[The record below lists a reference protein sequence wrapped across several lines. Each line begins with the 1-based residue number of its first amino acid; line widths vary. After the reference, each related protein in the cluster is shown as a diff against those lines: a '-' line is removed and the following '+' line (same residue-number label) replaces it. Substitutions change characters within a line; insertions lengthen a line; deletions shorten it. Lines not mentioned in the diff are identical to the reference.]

1 MAIKSFKRYE
11 KKYLLTGEQYEKL
24 IPRLLEYMKMDDHC
38 VNNSYSIYNI
48 YYDTDDNSVIRHSIS
63 KPYYK
68 EKLRL
73 RSYKIPQSP
82 SDKVFLAV
90 SYTHLRAHE
99 TIGLRILYALHHS
112 GKINKIVNKRRAII
126 TLEEAYNFLEFG
138 ERPKC
143 TDFITEQ
150 VINEIEYYLSHT
162 KVNPTVY
169 IGYNRIAFFGKE
181 DKDFRLTIDSKI
193 ITRRED
199 LFLESGCHGTDILKP
214 NGYAVIFTIILCAVM
229 IILDGLN
236 FAMPKSK
243 AMVLKITV
251 PEDLNFEG
259 VFDEILNT
267 NTTSWNMVKVS
278 TRDFGALYELNY
290 SIHLKND
297 VNQKKF
303 IDSLRV
309 RNGNLNISLTSCG
322 SEDKIFN

>member
-1 MAIKSFKRYE
+1 MLETIISST
-11 KKYLLTGEQYEKL
+11 TGESFTLVNALLVIGSSILLGFVISLAYMYTHKREGYTPSFTITL
-24 IPRLLEYMKMDDHC
+24 IMLPVIISIIILL
-38 VNNSYSIYNI
+38 VGNNVARAFSLAGAFSIIRFRSTPGDTKDISYIFF
-48 YYDTDDNSVIRHSIS
+48 T
-63 KPYYK
+63 
-68 EKLRL
+68 
-73 RSYKIPQSP
+73 
-82 SDKVFLAV
+82 LAV
-90 SYTHLRAHE
+90 
-99 TIGLRILYALHHS
+99 GLAS
-112 GKINKIVNKRRAII
+112 GM
-126 TLEEAYNFLEFG
+126 
-138 ERPKC
+138 
-143 TDFITEQ
+143 
-150 VINEIEYYLSHT
+150 
-162 KVNPTVY
+162 
-169 IGYNRIAFFGKE
+169 GYV
-181 DKDFRLTIDSKI
+181 
-193 ITRRED
+193 
-199 LFLESGCHGTDILKP
+199 
-214 NGYAVIFTIILCAVM
+214 GYAVIFTIILCAVM
-229 IILDGLN
+229 IILDSLN

>member
-82 SDKVFLAV
+82 SDKVFLE
-90 SYTHLRAHE
+90 LKK
-99 TIGLRILYALHHS
+99 
-112 GKINKIVNKRRAII
+112 KINKIVNKRRAII

-150 VINEIEYYLSHT
+150 VINEIEYYLSDT

-229 IILDGLN
+229 IILDSLN
-236 FAMPKSK
+236 FAMSKSK

>member
-1 MAIKSFKRYE
+1 
-11 KKYLLTGEQYEKL
+11 
-24 IPRLLEYMKMDDHC
+24 MKMDDHC

-82 SDKVFLAV
+82 SDKVFLE
-90 SYTHLRAHE
+90 LKK
-99 TIGLRILYALHHS
+99 
-112 GKINKIVNKRRAII
+112 KINKFVNKRRAII

-193 ITRRED
+193 IARRED

-229 IILDGLN
+229 IILDSLN

>member
-82 SDKVFLAV
+82 SDKVFLE
-90 SYTHLRAHE
+90 LKK
-99 TIGLRILYALHHS
+99 
-112 GKINKIVNKRRAII
+112 KINKIVNKRRAII

-229 IILDGLN
+229 IILDSLN

-267 NTTSWNMVKVS
+267 NTTSWNMVKVR

-309 RNGNLNISLTSCG
+309 KNGNLNISLTSCG

>member
-82 SDKVFLAV
+82 SDKVFLE
-90 SYTHLRAHE
+90 LKK
-99 TIGLRILYALHHS
+99 
-112 GKINKIVNKRRAII
+112 KINKIVNKRRAII

-229 IILDGLN
+229 IILDSLN
-236 FAMPKSK
+236 FAIPKSK
-243 AMVLKITV
+243 AKVLKITV

-309 RNGNLNISLTSCG
+309 KNGNLNISLTSCG

>member
-82 SDKVFLAV
+82 SDKVFLE
-90 SYTHLRAHE
+90 LKK
-99 TIGLRILYALHHS
+99 
-112 GKINKIVNKRRAII
+112 KINKIVNKRRAII

-229 IILDGLN
+229 IILDSLN

-243 AMVLKITV
+243 AKVLKITV
-251 PEDLNFEG
+251 PEDLKFEG

>member
-82 SDKVFLAV
+82 SDKVFLE
-90 SYTHLRAHE
+90 LKK
-99 TIGLRILYALHHS
+99 
-112 GKINKIVNKRRAII
+112 KINKIVNKRRAII

-181 DKDFRLTIDSKI
+181 GKDFRLTIDSKI

-229 IILDGLN
+229 IILDSLN

-243 AMVLKITV
+243 AKVLKITV